1 MSSDT
6 ADQSR
11 PPRILV
17 VGAGPAGS
25 VTAIA
30 LRRELPDAE
39 VTLIDKATFPRNK
52 TCGDGMGPG
61 ARRILEDLG
70 LSDVFAHFHTPT
82 GVAITGPDGATAA
95 IEDSTIAH
103 GDFRGYVIPRLDLDE
118 ALKNEAVAAGARLR
132 EGVSFKGIEVHDG
145 GHGAVRHG
153 GGGRDGASHNGGRD
167 AANAV
172 PHGAAADD
180 GATAAGTF
188 AQGGTTTAVV
198 HLEHRGGTTAE
209 PYDLVVGAD
218 GAYSA
223 VRRALGIDRPAKK
236 HTIIATRAYAT
247 VKHPDLALHDTLR
260 FDFIDELLPAYGWV
274 FPLPDDRANVGIGIP
289 VDLLAARDRKLGELF
304 DVYVADLRR
313 RGFAVSDVGGLATH
327 QLPHAGARQA
337 MTARPYPAV
346 LIGDAAATINTL
358 SGEGIFYAMAAGVQL
373 AEHLAAARAAGG
385 DTALRSPGALRT
397 LRGFERAFTR
407 RFAHHH
413 RTCGLGQR
421 LMRSSRWARFTI
433 GSVGRDQPAMATVTS
448 MMFDEGSVGVGHVLR
463 AAVRGAFR

>member
-1 MSSDT
+1 MSSSMVE
-6 ADQSR
+6 Q
-11 PPRILV
+11 PPPLRILV

-30 LRRELPDAE
+30 LRRELPGAE
-39 VTLIDKATFPRNK
+39 VTLIDKAAFPRDK

-61 ARRILEDLG
+61 ARRILESLG
-70 LSDVFAHFHTPT
+70 LSDVFERFNTPT
-82 GVAITGPDGATAA
+82 GVAITGPGGASAA

-103 GDFRGYVIPRLDLDE
+103 GDFRGYVVPRVDLDE
-118 ALKNEAVAAGARLR
+118 ALKNAAVAAGARFR
-132 EGVSFKGIEVHDG
+132 EGVSFKGIEMSG
-145 GHGAVRHG
+145 GAVVRLEES
-153 GGGRDGASHNGGRD
+153 GRVS
-167 AANAV
+167 
-172 PHGAAADD
+172 
-180 GATAAGTF
+180 
-188 AQGGTTTAVV
+188 
-198 HLEHRGGTTAE
+198 AE

-223 VRRALGIDRPAKK
+223 VRRALGVDRPAKK

-247 VKHPDLALHDTLR
+247 VRHPDLVLHDTLR

-274 FPLPDDRANVGIGIP
+274 FPLPDHRANVGIGIP
-289 VDLLAARDRKLGELF
+289 VDLLAERDRKLGDLF

-313 RGFAVSDVGGLATH
+313 RGFDISDVGAPATH

-358 SGEGIFYAMAAGVQL
+358 SGEGIFYAMAAGIEL
-373 AEHLAAARAAGG
+373 AEHLAAARSAGG
-385 DTALRSPGALRT
+385 DAALRGRGGLET

-407 RFAHHH
+407 RFARHH

-433 GSVGRDQPAMATVTS
+433 DSVGQDQSAMATVTS
-448 MMFDEGSVGVGHVLR
+448 MMFDEGSVGLGHVLR
-463 AAVRGAFR
+463 AAVRGTMRR

>member
-1 MSSDT
+1 MST
-6 ADQSR
+6 ATAGQR

-39 VTLIDKATFPRNK
+39 VTLVDKAAFPRDK

-61 ARRILEDLG
+61 ARRILESLG
-70 LSDVFAHFHTPT
+70 LSEVFARFHTPT
-82 GVAITGPDGATAA
+82 GVAITGPGGATAA

-103 GDFRGYVIPRLDLDE
+103 GDFRGYVVPRLDLDE
-118 ALKNEAVAAGARLR
+118 ALKDAAVAAGARFR
-132 EGVSFKGIEVHDG
+132 EGVSFKGIEVSDG
-145 GHGAVRHG
+145 VRGVVPGEGAVSPDDPSAPG
-153 GGGRDGASHNGGRD
+153 KL
-167 AANAV
+167 V
-172 PHGAAADD
+172 PD
-180 GATAAGTF
+180 
-188 AQGGTTTAVV
+188 GTTTAVV
-198 HLEHRGGTTAE
+198 HLEQHGSTTAE

-247 VKHPDLALHDTLR
+247 VKHPDLVLSDTLR

-289 VDLLAARDRKLGELF
+289 VDLLATRSRKLGELF
-304 DVYVADLRR
+304 DAYVADLRR
-313 RGFAVSDVGGLATH
+313 RGFDVSDVGEPATH

-346 LIGDAAATINTL
+346 LLGDAAATINTL

-385 DTALRSPGALRT
+385 ADALRGPGALRT

-433 GSVGRDQPAMATVTS
+433 DSVGRDQSAMATVTS
-448 MMFDEGSVGVGHVLR
+448 MMFDEGSVGLSHVLR

>member
-1 MSSDT
+1 MSSELVEQQP
-6 ADQSR
+6 A
-11 PPRILV
+11 RILV

-39 VTLIDKATFPRNK
+39 VTLVDKATFPRDK

-70 LSDVFAHFHTPT
+70 LRDVFAPFHTPT
-82 GVAITGPDGATAA
+82 GVTITGPGGATAS

-103 GDFRGYVIPRLDLDE
+103 GDFRGYVVPRLDLDE
-118 ALKNEAVAAGARLR
+118 ALKNAAVAAGARFR
-132 EGVSFKGIEVHDG
+132 EGVSFKGIELLDG
-145 GHGAVRHG
+145 GHVGEGVVG
-153 GGGRDGASHNGGRD
+153 GTARDDGPGSRGPAAPDGA
-167 AANAV
+167 
-172 PHGAAADD
+172 
-180 GATAAGTF
+180 
-188 AQGGTTTAVV
+188 TTAVV
-198 HLEHRGGTTAE
+198 HLGQAGRTTAE
-209 PYDLVVGAD
+209 PFDLVVGAD

-223 VRRALGIDRPAKK
+223 VRRALGIGRPAKK
-236 HTIIATRAYAT
+236 HTILAMRAYAT
-247 VKHPDLALHDTLR
+247 VKHPDLPLSDTLR
-260 FDFIDELLPAYGWV
+260 FDFIDELLPAYGWL
-274 FPLPDDRANVGIGIP
+274 FPLPDDRANIGIGIP

-304 DVYVADLRR
+304 EVYLADLRR
-313 RGFAVSDVGGLATH
+313 RGFDLSDVGEVATH

-346 LIGDAAATINTL
+346 LIGDAAATINSL

-385 DTALRSPGALRT
+385 DAVLRGAEAART
-397 LRGFERAFTR
+397 LRSFEHTFTR

-421 LMRSSRWARFTI
+421 LMRSRKWARFTI
-433 GSVGRDQPAMATVTS
+433 GSVGRDQSAMATVTS
-448 MMFDEGSVGVGHVLR
+448 MMFDEGSVSLSQVLR
-463 AAVRGAFR
+463 AAVRGTVLR